1 MRTALSHSVAA
12 PRARPRGAAAGA
24 FARCAATWVLG
35 ASLLC
40 CTTAFARE
48 TARNGV
54 PPTGVIGI
62 EEGQLNADYWIR
74 QQTKPDTTILDG
86 KAIAAQNRRLHEL
99 DPSVHDI
106 EQLPAKLSQAQVR
119 GWIEAMSQPRDEPLF
134 DERGEPVPEP
144 TLKGLDDALAL
155 DRIPANQSVRYGMVV
170 RRADLRTFPTR
181 LRVFNSRGDTDI
193 DRFQESALFPGTPV
207 VVAHASRDGNYWFVV
222 SPLYAAWVEK
232 DRIAEGAK
240 APIFAYTRKTP
251 YLVVTG
257 ASARTV
263 HTPEQPGVSDV
274 QLEMGVRVPLL
285 ADWPS
290 DKPVNGQHH
299 YASHV
304 IELPYRDDAGQ
315 LQFSPA
321 LLPRNSDTAA
331 DYLPLTQANLVR
343 QGFKFFG
350 ERYGWGHSYNTRDC
364 SGFVSEIY
372 RSFGVQ
378 LPRNTRDQAVS
389 PAYNRIDL
397 AESLSHEERLKIVES
412 LEVGDLIYIPGHV
425 MMVVGHED
433 GWPYVIHDT
442 TGITFRDGT
451 GDLTRVHLNGVSVTP
466 LVPLLFNR
474 EQPTVDRIT
483 SIQRIRP

>member
-1 MRTALSHSVAA
+1 MDTVSSRRRPTRDRALARCIAACLLGIGLCAA
-12 PRARPRGAAAGA
+12 PG
-24 FARCAATWVLG
+24 
-35 ASLLC
+35 
-40 CTTAFARE
+40 FARE
-48 TARNGV
+48 RAATATA
-54 PPTGVIGI
+54 TGVIGI

-74 QQTKPDTTILDG
+74 QQRAPDALILDAD
-86 KAIAAQNRRLHEL
+86 AIARQNARLAEL
-99 DPSVHDI
+99 DGSVHDI
-106 EQLPAKLSQAQVR
+106 ERLPATLPAARVR
-119 GWIEAMSQPRDEPLF
+119 GWIEALSQPRDEPLF
-134 DERGEPVPEP
+134 DERGEDVPAA
-144 TLKGLDDALAL
+144 TLQGLVADLAL
-155 DRIPANQSVRYGMVV
+155 DAIPAQQPLRYGMVV

-207 VVAHASRDGNYWFVV
+207 AIAHESRDGRYWFAV
-222 SPLYAAWVEK
+222 SALYAAWVEK
-232 DRIAEGAK
+232 DRIALGDK
-240 APIFAYTRKTP
+240 AAIFAYTRKTP

-257 ASARTV
+257 ATARSV
-263 HTPEQPGVSDV
+263 HTPERPGVSDV

-285 ADWPS
+285 ADWPA
-290 DKPVNGQHH
+290 DAPVNGQHH

-304 IELPYRDDAGQ
+304 IELPYRDAQGG
-315 LQFSPA
+315 LKFSPA
-321 LLPRNSDTAA
+321 LLPRTADTSA
-331 DYLPLTQANLVR
+331 DYLPLTRANLVR

-372 RSFGVQ
+372 RSFGVL

-389 PAYNRIDL
+389 PAYNRIELDRAL
-397 AESLSHEERLKIVES
+397 GHEERLKIVKT
-412 LEVGDLIYIPGHV
+412 LETGDLIYIPGHV

-442 TGITFRDGT
+442 TGITFRDRT

-474 EQPTVDRIT
+474 DEPTVDRIT

>member
-1 MRTALSHSVAA
+1 MRTALSRCRAVL
-12 PRARPRGAAAGA
+12 PRSRGAS
-24 FARCAATWVLG
+24 ARCAAASVLTAIALICCLP
-35 ASLLC
+35 AS
-40 CTTAFARE
+40 ARE
-48 TARNGV
+48 AAVKGV
-54 PPTGVIGI
+54 ASTGVIGI
-62 EEGQLNADYWIR
+62 EEGQLNADYWIGR
-74 QQTKPDTTILDG
+74 QAKPDATILDR
-86 KAIAAQNRRLHEL
+86 KAIAAQNQRLHQQ
-99 DPSVHDI
+99 DKSVHDI
-106 EQLPAKLSQAQVR
+106 ERLPATLNQAQVR
-119 GWIEAMSQPRDEPLF
+119 GWIEAISQPRDETLY
-134 DERGEPVPEP
+134 DERGETIAAD
-144 TLKGLDDALAL
+144 TLKALSADLAL
-155 DRIPANQSVRYGMVV
+155 DKIPASQPTRYGMVV

-181 LRVFNSRGDTDI
+181 LRVFNARGDTDI

-207 VVAHASRDGNYWFVV
+207 AIAHASSDGKYWFVV

-240 APIFAYTRKTP
+240 APVFDYTRKTP
-251 YLVVTG
+251 YLIVTG
-257 ASARTV
+257 ATARTV

-304 IELPYRDDAGQ
+304 IELPYRDDQGA
-315 LQFSPA
+315 LKFSPA
-321 LLPRNSDTAA
+321 LLPRTADVSA

-389 PAYNRIDL
+389 PAYNRIEMADG
-397 AESLSHEERLKIVES
+397 LSHEERLKIVKT

-425 MMVVGHED
+425 MMVVGHQD

-442 TGITFRDGT
+442 TGITFRDRT

>member
-1 MRTALSHSVAA
+1 MGTASSRRH
-12 PRARPRGAAAGA
+12 PTRRRAL
-24 FARCAATWVLG
+24 ARCIAASVLLPG
-35 ASLLC
+35 LL
-40 CTTAFARE
+40 ALGPLQARD
-48 TARNGV
+48 NGI

-62 EEGQLNADYWIR
+62 EERQLNADYWTR
-74 QQTKPDTTILDG
+74 QLAKPDAVILDAR
-86 KAIAAQNRRLHEL
+86 AIARQNARLAEL

-106 EQLPAKLSQAQVR
+106 EHLPANLSRERVR
-119 GWIEAMSQPRDEPLF
+119 GWIEAISQPRDEPLF
-134 DERGEPVPEP
+134 DERGEPVAASV
-144 TLKGLDDALAL
+144 LQDLSADLAV
-155 DRIPANQSVRYGMVV
+155 DKIPAQQATRYGMVV

-193 DRFQESALFPGTPV
+193 DRYQESALFPGTPV
-207 VVAHASRDGNYWFVV
+207 AVAHESRDGRYWFVV

-232 DRIAEGAK
+232 DRIALGDK
-240 APIFAYTRKTP
+240 APVFAYTRKTP

-257 ASARTV
+257 ATARSV

-285 ADWPS
+285 ADWPAGE
-290 DKPVNGQHH
+290 PVNGQHH

-304 IELPYRDDAGQ
+304 IELPYRAADGT
-315 LQFSPA
+315 LKFSPA
-321 LLPRNSDTAA
+321 LLPRTSDTSP

-397 AESLSHEERLKIVES
+397 DEKLGHDERLKIVKS

-425 MMVVGHED
+425 MMVVGHQD

-442 TGITFRDGT
+442 TGITFRDRT

-466 LVPLLFNR
+466 LVPLLFNK